1 MVEKMVG
8 RENFKFIFELGWVIV
23 VNVGI
28 LVIEVEFIKEGEE
41 KSFVIVDV
49 VMNDLLCLVFY
60 LVW

>member
-8 RENFKFIFELGWVIV
+8 CENLKFIFELGCVIV

-49 VMNDLLCLVFY
+49 VMNDLLCFVFY